1 MLCRKPFYMGQLV
14 PCAKCIHC
22 RINQKRI
29 WVSRLELERFL
40 HKDACFVTL
49 TYSDE
54 SLKTGS
60 LVPKHA
66 QDWLK
71 RLRKTI
77 EPKKIR
83 FFLVGEYGL
92 QTARPHYH
100 ALLFGIDRWLAGGVD
115 GRSGL
120 VNATWKHGY
129 TYVGD
134 FNHDT
139 AAYVCG
145 YVLKKLTQKDD
156 PRTKGKQSQFNRMS
170 LRPGIGKDAVPF
182 IKQTMEKYI
191 DLPALEKYG
200 DVPNSLWSGR
210 SLPLGRYLRRKL
222 RLACGFSSENAP
234 RIAVLQFNEKMQK
247 LYQRALTHAKTAT
260 QFENYKKIYGT
271 RNAIP
276 QISLA
281 LNEQKLRNQEAKY
294 NLLPREK
301 I

>member
-14 PCAKCIHC
+14 PCAKCLHC

-40 HKDACFVTL
+40 HKDACFATL
-49 TYSDE
+49 TYSDD
-54 SLKTGS
+54 SGHGGQ
-60 LVPKHA
+60 LVPKHV

-71 RLRKTI
+71 RLRASI
-77 EPKKIR
+77 QPKKIR

-120 VNATWKHGY
+120 VQSTWNHGF

-145 YVLKKLTQKDD
+145 YVLKKLTQKNDI
-156 PRTKGKQSQFNRMS
+156 RTKGKLAQFNRMS
-170 LRPGIGKDAVPF
+170 LRPGIGKGAVPI
-182 IKQTMEKYI
+182 IKATMEKYI
-191 DLPALEKYG
+191 DLKGLEKYG
-200 DVPNSLWSGR
+200 DVPTALQSGR

-222 RLACGFSSENAP
+222 RLECGFASENAP
-234 RIAVLQFNEKMQK
+234 KQAILDFRQKMQG
-247 LYQRALTHAKTAT
+247 LLTRALNKAKIKA
-260 QFENYKKIYGT
+260 QFDKKRKNYGT
-271 RNAIP
+271 RQAIP
-276 QISLA
+276 EISVA
-281 LNEQKLRNQEAKY
+281 LNEQKLRNQEAKFE
-294 NLLPREK
+294 LLPREK